1 MKQTIKFLRGAST
14 YASYDAA
21 ITALNGLT
29 HVVGQPVVALYTKTV
44 TEDPLVTET
53 KLILAVGKA
62 ASTGATSY
70 EILATNADLQELINV
85 VGDLSAEL
93 TTHEAVLAGTDPGH
107 AKSGAQITFTNGVA
121 TINAN
126 QVTLSNLQKIAKG
139 TILGVASDASE
150 ETDTPAALTA
160 SEVRTILNVADG
172 AEVNQNAFSN
182 ITVGSTTIAANAKTD
197 TFEVAGESGVIS
209 VAGDASAKTV
219 TVGIETNG
227 IALTKLAK
235 GAKGGFLGIATGTG
249 SGTDDVTVIPNADVL
264 TQLGIQNGYKTV
276 TVGATSLDANSL
288 GDEIELKAGTNI
300 TLTPA
305 AAVTTPGSEAPASV
319 TVAFNGLDA
328 ALTGA
333 PTAPTQNLADAR
345 DSSKKYEIATLEY
358 VKNAIDDAMVAA
370 QAMEF
375 KGVANS
381 TSDLSADAL
390 PGWTYKAGTAF
401 TLDGEVVEVGDM
413 IICTAKATTDPV
425 APAQWAVIQANID
438 GAVTGPASSVSGNI
452 ATFDGATGK
461 VIQDS
466 GIAASSVVLNT
477 RTVTATNGLELDS
490 SNSTGALSSDV
501 IIKHSA
507 ASPTIGNDSIVTGVT
522 VDSYGHIATV
532 TTSDLSVD
540 VSGAGEGKYISSA
553 AVDSTDPLKI
563 NYTFATL
570 PAETGKVKVDEAG
583 TADYLDQKVLSGS
596 NSQSGNNNIYGVTVT
611 KNSDALYLT
620 VAIDE
625 IDGGTF

>member
-29 HVVGQPVVALYTKTV
+29 HIVGQPVVALYTKTV
-44 TEDPLVTET
+44 TEEPLVTET

-70 EILATNADLQELINV
+70 EILATNADLQELINI
-85 VGDLSAEL
+85 VGDLSTEL

-107 AKSGAQITFTNGVA
+107 AKSGTQITFTNGVA

-126 QVTLSNLQKIAKG
+126 QVTLSNLEKIAKG
-139 TILGVASDASE
+139 TILGVASDASSA
-150 ETDTPAALTA
+150 TDTPAALTA
-160 SEVRTILNVADG
+160 AQVRAIINVADG

-182 ITVGSTTIAANAKTD
+182 ITVGSTTIAAGAKTD

-209 VAGDASAKTV
+209 VAGDASTKTV

-249 SGTDDVTVIPNADVL
+249 SGTDDVTVISNADVL

-276 TVGATSLDANSL
+276 TVGSTSLEAASL
-288 GDEIELKAGTNI
+288 GDEIEFIAGTNI

-305 AAVTTPGSEAPASV
+305 AASGNDPKSV
-319 TVAFNGLDA
+319 TVAFDGADA

-333 PTAPTQNLADAR
+333 PTAPTQNLADAS
-345 DSSKKYEIATLEY
+345 DSTKKYEIATLEY

-381 TSDLSADAL
+381 ASDLAADAL

-401 TLDGEVVEVGDM
+401 TLNGEKVEVGDM

-477 RTVTATNGLELDS
+477 RTVTATSGLELDS

-501 IIKHSA
+501 IVKHSTA
-507 ASPTIGNDSIVTGVT
+507 NPTIGNDSIVTGVT

-563 NYTFATL
+563 NYTFTSL
-570 PAETGKVKVDEAG
+570 PAETGKVKVDSTG
-583 TADYLDQKVLSGS
+583 TADYLDQKVLSGTS
-596 NSQSGNNNIYGVTVT
+596 SQSGTNNIYGVTVT

>member
-14 YASYDAA
+14 YANYNAA
-21 ITALNGLT
+21 IDALNGLT

-93 TTHEAVLAGTDPGH
+93 TTHEAILAGTDSGH
-107 AKSGAQITFTNGVA
+107 AKSGTQITFTDGVA
-121 TINAN
+121 IINAN
-126 QVTLSNLQKIAKG
+126 QVTLNNLQKIAKG
-139 TILGVASDASE
+139 TLLGVASDASE

-182 ITVGSTTIAANAKTD
+182 IKAGSTTIAANAKTD

-209 VAGDASAKTV
+209 VDGDASTNTV

-276 TVGATSLDANSL
+276 TVGDTSLSADSL
-288 GDEIELKAGTNI
+288 GDEIEFKAGTNI

-305 AAVTTPGSEAPASV
+305 AADSGAPASV
-319 TVAFNGLDA
+319 TVSFNGFNA
-328 ALTGA
+328 ALIGA
-333 PTAPTQNLADAR
+333 PTAPTQNLADAS

-358 VKNAIDDAMVAA
+358 VKNAIDDSMVAA

-381 TSDLSADAL
+381 ESDLSADAL
-390 PGWTYKAGTAF
+390 PGWTYRAGTEF
-401 TLDGEVVEVGDM
+401 TLNGEVVEVGDM
-413 IICTAKATTDPV
+413 IICTAKATTSPD

-452 ATFDGATGK
+452 ATYDGATGK

-466 GIAASSVVLNT
+466 GIAASSVVLNS

-490 SNSTGALSSDV
+490 SNSTGALSSNV

-532 TTSDLSVD
+532 TTGDLSVD
-540 VSGAGEGKYISSA
+540 VSGAGEGKYISGA

-570 PAETGKVKVDEAG
+570 PTETGKVKVDSEG
-583 TADYLDQKVLSGS
+583 TSDYLDQKVLSGS
-596 NSQSGNNNIYGVTVT
+596 NNQSDNNNIYGVTVT
-611 KNSDALYLT
+611 KNADALYLT

>member
-21 ITALNGLT
+21 ISALNGLT

-44 TEDPLVTET
+44 TDEPLVTET

-93 TTHEAVLAGTDPGH
+93 TAHEAVLAGTEPGH
-107 AKSGAQITFTNGVA
+107 AKSGTQITFTDGVA

-182 ITVGSTTIAANAKTD
+182 IKAGSTTIAANAKTD

-209 VAGDASAKTV
+209 VAGDASTKTV

-249 SGTDDVTVIPNADVL
+249 SGTDDVTVISNADVL

-276 TVGATSLDANSL
+276 TVGDTSLVADSL
-288 GDEIELKAGTNI
+288 GDEIEFKAGTNI
-300 TLTPA
+300 TLTPTA
-305 AAVTTPGSEAPASV
+305 AGSGAPASV

-333 PTAPTQNLADAR
+333 PTAPTQNLADAS

-358 VKNAIDDAMVAA
+358 VKNAIDDSMVAA

-381 TSDLSADAL
+381 ESDLSADAL
-390 PGWTYKAGTAF
+390 PGWTYRAGTEF
-401 TLDGEVVEVGDM
+401 TLNGEVVEVGDM
-413 IICTAKATTDPV
+413 IICTAKATTSPD

-452 ATFDGATGK
+452 ATYDGATGK

-466 GIAASSVVLNT
+466 GIAASSVVLNS

-490 SNSTGALSSDV
+490 SNSTGALSSNV

-532 TTSDLSVD
+532 TTGDLSVD

-553 AVDSTDPLKI
+553 AVDSSDPLKI

-570 PAETGKVKVDEAG
+570 PAETGKVKVDSAG

-596 NSQSGNNNIYGVTVT
+596 NDQSGNNNIYGVTVT

>member
-14 YASYDAA
+14 YANYNAA
-21 ITALNGLT
+21 IDALNGLT

-93 TTHEAVLAGTDPGH
+93 TTHEAVLAGTDSGH
-107 AKSGAQITFTNGVA
+107 AKSGTQITFTDGVA

-172 AEVNQNAFSN
+172 AEVNQNAFSHIYTDN
-182 ITVGSTTIAANAKTD
+182 GEIIAGRPEDHFRITGRGGIYTENNGDDS
-197 TFEVAGESGVIS
+197 VII
-209 VAGDASAKTV
+209 D
-219 TVGIETNG
+219 IEDNG
-227 IALTKLAK
+227 IYLNKLAK
-235 GAKGGFLGIATGTG
+235 GAKGGFLGIATGNG
-249 SGTDDVTVIPNADVL
+249 SGTDDVTVISNADVL

-276 TVGATSLDANSL
+276 TVGDTSLAADSL
-288 GDEIELKAGTNI
+288 GDEIEFKAGTNI
-300 TLTPA
+300 TLTPTA
-305 AAVTTPGSEAPASV
+305 ADSGAPASV
-319 TVAFNGLDA
+319 TVSFNGFNA
-328 ALTGA
+328 ALIGA
-333 PTAPTQNLADAR
+333 PTAPTQNLADAS

-358 VKNAIDDAMVAA
+358 VKNAIDDSMVAA

-381 TSDLSADAL
+381 ASDLSADAL
-390 PGWTYKAGTAF
+390 PGWTYRAGTEF
-401 TLDGEVVEVGDM
+401 TLNGEVVEVGDM
-413 IICTAKATTDPV
+413 IICTAKATTSPD

-452 ATFDGATGK
+452 ATYDGATGK

-466 GIAASSVVLNT
+466 GIAASSVVLNS

-490 SNSTGALSSDV
+490 SNSTGALSSNV

-507 ASPTIGNDSIVTGVT
+507 ASSTIGNDSIVTGVT
-522 VDSYGHIATV
+522 VDAYGHIDTV
-532 TTSDLSVD
+532 TTGDLSVD

-553 AVDSTDPLKI
+553 AVDSADPLKI

-570 PAETGKVKVDEAG
+570 PSETGKVRVDSAG

-596 NSQSGNNNIYGVTVT
+596 NDQSDNNNIYGVTVT
-611 KNSDALYLT
+611 KNADALYLT

>member
-21 ITALNGLT
+21 ISALNGLT

-44 TEDPLVTET
+44 TEEPLVTET

-93 TTHEAVLAGTDPGH
+93 TAHEAVLAGTEPGH
-107 AKSGAQITFTNGVA
+107 AKSGTQITFTDGVA

-209 VAGDASAKTV
+209 VAGDASTKTV

-249 SGTDDVTVIPNADVL
+249 SGTDDVTVISNADVL

-276 TVGATSLDANSL
+276 TVGDTSLVADSL
-288 GDEIELKAGTNI
+288 GDEIEFKAGTNI
-300 TLTPA
+300 TLTPTA
-305 AAVTTPGSEAPASV
+305 AGSGAPASV

-333 PTAPTQNLADAR
+333 PTAPTQNLADAS

-358 VKNAIDDAMVAA
+358 VKNAIDDSMVAA

-381 TSDLSADAL
+381 ASDLSADAL
-390 PGWTYKAGTAF
+390 PGWTYRAGTEF
-401 TLDGEVVEVGDM
+401 TLNGEVVEVGDM
-413 IICTAKATTDPV
+413 IICTAKATTSPD

-452 ATFDGATGK
+452 ATYDGATGK

-466 GIAASSVVLNT
+466 GIAASSVVLNS

-490 SNSTGALSSDV
+490 SNSTGALSSNV

-553 AVDSTDPLKI
+553 AVDSSDPLKI

-570 PAETGKVKVDEAG
+570 PTETGKVKVDSAG

-596 NSQSGNNNIYGVTVT
+596 NDQSGNNNIYGVTVT